1 MVVTHISTIPNEVLF
16 TCCRLLPLLTKGL
29 SWVMAK
35 VPSSLAFSDFLWLI
49 ISRVCAKSL
58 QLCPTLQA
66 HQAHQAPLSMGFSG
80 QDTRVGYHAL
90 LFPDPGIELTSLMS
104 PTSPAS
110 AGGFFTTSAAWEAQ
124 LLHGSSHNR
133 DQSCLPGAPPPNTY
147 IFEKLVVICG

>member
-16 TCCRLLPLLTKGL
+16 TCCRRLPCLLTKGL

-49 ISRVCAKSL
+49 IPRVCAKSL

-66 HQAHQAPLSMGFSG
+66 HQAHQAHQAPLSMGFSS

-90 LFPDPGIELTSLMS
+90 LSLLFPDPGIELASLMS
-104 PTSPAS
+104 PTSPAL
-110 AGGFFTTSAAWEAQ
+110 AGGFFTTSAIWEAQ
-124 LLHGSSHNR
+124 LLHGPSHNR
-133 DQSCLPGAPPPNTY
+133 SELSPWCSPTKHLY
-147 IFEKLVVICG
+147 FWS